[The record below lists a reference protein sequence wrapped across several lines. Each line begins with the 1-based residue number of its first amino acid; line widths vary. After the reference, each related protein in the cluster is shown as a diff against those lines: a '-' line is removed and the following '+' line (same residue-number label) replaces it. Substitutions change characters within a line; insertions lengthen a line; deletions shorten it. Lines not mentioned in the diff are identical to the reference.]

1 MTDLGLGIDATTV
14 LYFLFGAGG
23 TAGRILAS
31 PTIESMQAGSI
42 WVPSRRLVI
51 ETMAGGVA
59 GFVLPYFGAALASKI
74 GLDAA
79 TVAGIPPI
87 IKAGL
92 VGLLSFS
99 TSIGIGEIIGWVA
112 LRKKP
117 DAPAPP

>member
-23 TAGRILAS
+23 TAGRVALS
-31 PTIESMQAGSI
+31 PTIDSTKPDS
-42 WVPSRRLVI
+42 WLPSKRFVI
-51 ETMAGGVA
+51 ETLIGGVA
-59 GFVLPYFGAALASKI
+59 GFVLPYFGAILGSTI

-87 IKAGL
+87 IKAGIIGL
-92 VGLLSFS
+92 VSFS
-99 TSIGIGEIIGWVA
+99 TSIGIGEIMGWVA

-117 DAPAPP
+117 EAAGK

>member
-23 TAGRILAS
+23 TAARVALS
-31 PTIESMQAGSI
+31 PTIDSTKEGS
-42 WVPSRRLVI
+42 WLPSKRFVI
-51 ETMAGGVA
+51 ETIGGGVS
-59 GFVLPYFGAALASKI
+59 GFVLPYFGAILGSTL

-79 TVAGIPPI
+79 TVAAIPPI

-99 TSIGIGEIIGWVA
+99 TSIGIGEIMGWVA
-112 LRKKP
+112 LRRKP
-117 DAPAPP
+117 EEPAAK